1 VPTLCRI
8 EYLTPDGWKV
18 GHAGM
23 NLLHPE
29 RYVERLPDRNKFGRA
44 TELDDSLQPT
54 GKVWAPPK
62 DRLPDPAEL
71 RYLGNGNPNVPE
83 LPPACGLCGDR
94 DHREGM
100 CLL

>member
-1 VPTLCRI
+1 MPTLCRI

-29 RYVERLPDRNKFGRA
+29 GYVARLEANNKFGRA
-44 TELDDSLQPT
+44 TELDGDLQPT
-54 GKVWAPPK
+54 GKVWEPK
-62 DRLPDPAEL
+62 KLPRLEDL
-71 RYLGNGNPNVPE
+71 HYNGKGNPNVPA
-83 LPPACGLCGDR
+83 LRPACSLCSSRKHD
-94 DHREGM
+94 DGM